1 MKKLADYLDLAK
13 EITGSDYRTAQAMGI
28 TRAAIS
34 NGRKRGT
41 MDNNQCL
48 ALSRILDVNPVEIIA
63 ACEVAKNPENEK
75 FWLKWVAAAI
85 IVSGP
90 MMMDLSY
97 KSVAYADSVN
107 GQFIDYA
114 LFVVLVMFA
123 AVVKISRPFHD
134 HRTVFQ

>member
-1 MKKLADYLDLAK
+1 MKKLSDYLDMAK
-13 EITGSDYRTAQAMGI
+13 KVTGSDYKTAQVLNV
-28 TRAAIS
+28 TRATVSAA
-34 NGRKRGT
+34 RKSGV
-41 MDNNQCL
+41 MNVENCIGL
-48 ALSRILDVNPVEIIA
+48 AKILDIHPEGIIA
-63 ACEVAKNPENEK
+63 ACDVAKNPENEK

-90 MMMDLSY
+90 MMINLSY
-97 KSVAYADSVN
+97 NSMTYADYFN

-114 LFVVLVMFA
+114 LLVVLVMFA